1 MLQSVAMQLMNGAR
15 GVGLPL
21 LGSVREKSA
30 VPPGLGLL
38 FLATFPSAF
47 ALGSAGSPLWGWMST
62 HSIARGCVDMNSHSH
77 TTYSGYSGDSR
88 VQICPMPPST
98 LISTPVM

>member
-1 MLQSVAMQLMNGAR
+1 MLQSVAVQLMNGAR
-15 GVGLPL
+15 GIGLPP

-30 VPPGLGLL
+30 VPPGLGL
-38 FLATFPSAF
+38 FLATFPSAS
-47 ALGSAGSPLWGWMST
+47 ALGSAGSPLRGRMST
-62 HSIARGCVDMNSHSH
+62 HSIPRGCVDMNSHSH
-77 TTYSGYSGDSR
+77 SIYSGDHR